1 MERNHYGTKVSVR
14 PSTPIHQGPLSP
26 DFLSAS
32 SAPDWN
38 FRKILAD
45 IELPTQLAGDLSRS
59 IRSNDIGGWM
69 PHDHSDFPFTLGL
82 AKHIGYADGF

>member
-1 MERNHYGTKVSVR
+1 MCKRQTHPHR
-14 PSTPIHQGPLSP
+14 FIRARCRRI
-26 DFLSAS
+26 FLSAS

-69 PHDHSDFPFTLGL
+69 PHDHSDLPFTLGL
-82 AKHIGYADGF
+82 AKHIGCADGF